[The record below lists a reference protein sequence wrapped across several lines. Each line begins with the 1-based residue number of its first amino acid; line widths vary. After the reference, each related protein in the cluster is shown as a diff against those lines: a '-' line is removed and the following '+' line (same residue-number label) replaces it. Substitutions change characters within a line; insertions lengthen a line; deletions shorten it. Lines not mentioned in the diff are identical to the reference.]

1 MLFNGVK
8 NQKIEII
15 ALTFLLSALLTPT
28 QVYAED
34 FGIAVPDQ
42 LSDSEFEDNHKDQ
55 EESDKGTSYVMGTSE
70 PTFSKEQEETGKR
83 SFLAGEGAGL
93 EVDDPSE
100 REKLLATGYKAP
112 HSLDNEENLVTFEGE
127 QVYGNFY
134 DSGESSFSFSYI
146 QDAYTV
152 NDARGVFQKS
162 YIDAED
168 ARRGGYLHFNFDSY
182 INRSFLSTF
191 YGLGLGVGFSEGEG
205 IFTDSTSEKSN
216 VSFQLFT
223 IPADLRLGMTIGRG
237 KYFRL
242 SVAGGPSVM
251 GISQSRDDKVRG
263 EDDKHRRQYSFGYF
277 GHAKAQISLA
287 AIFNSLSFQGFREYQ
302 MTNMY
307 LNLEARHQSYQNFQ
321 DDFTITGTSFG
332 LGFTFE
338 YL

>member
-8 NQKIEII
+8 NQKIK
-15 ALTFLLSALLTPT
+15 ALALAFLLPINIF
-28 QVYAED
+28 AED

-42 LSDSEFEDNHKDQ
+42 LSEDEFTENYKDQ
-55 EESDKGTSYVMGTSE
+55 SEESDEGSSYVMGETEPSLPNEDSSSKGAFVAGDGLDENVRE
-70 PTFSKEQEETGKR
+70 PTKR
-83 SFLAGEGAGL
+83 
-93 EVDDPSE
+93 D
-100 REKLLATGYKAP
+100 KLLSTGYKAP
-112 HSLDNEENLVTFEGE
+112 YSLENEENLVTFEGD

-134 DSGESSFSFSYI
+134 DNGESSFSFSYI

-152 NDARGVFQKS
+152 SDSRGVFQKS
-162 YIDAED
+162 YVDAED

-182 INRSFLSTF
+182 INRNFLSTF

-205 IFTDSTSEKSN
+205 IFTESTTEKSN
-216 VSFQLFT
+216 VTFQLFT
-223 IPADLRLGMTIGRG
+223 IPLDMRLGMSIGRG

-242 SVAGGPSVM
+242 SLAGGPSVM
-251 GISQSRDDKVRG
+251 GISQSRDDKERG
-263 EDDKHRRQYSFGYF
+263 DDAKHRRQYSFGYF

-287 AIFNSLSFQGFREYQ
+287 SIFNNMAFQGFREYQ

-321 DDFTITGTSFG
+321 DEFTITGTSFG
-332 LGFTFE
+332 VGFTFE